1 MRRAFAALL
10 GALLLGGCGF
20 HLRGVEQS
28 QLPPPLRE
36 MRVVVQGESHAQIH
50 AAQLTYDPL
59 KVAVQ
64 DALRNQAGV
73 RVVEHG
79 EVPTLVLLR
88 ERFPTQVLSVNPQGK
103 AREYQIRYEVT
114 FHVLSADN
122 VRLTPQQTL
131 YLHRDFLSEPNAI
144 LARER
149 EEQEMREALRQDAA
163 QQILR
168 RLAKVNLEPQPS
180 ED

>member
-1 MRRAFAALL
+1 MMRSLVATL

-20 HLRGVEQS
+20 HLRGVEQT
-28 QLPPPLRE
+28 QLPPLLRE
-36 MRVVVQGESHAQIH
+36 MRVIVQGQSYSQIH
-50 AAQLTYDPL
+50 GAQLTYDPL
-59 KVAVQ
+59 KVAMQ

-114 FHVLSADN
+114 FHILSADN
-122 VRLTPQQTL
+122 VRLTPRQTL
-131 YLHRDFLSEPNAI
+131 YLHRDYLSEPNAI

-168 RLAKVNLEPQPS
+168 RLAKTSLEPQPS